1 MITSSRII
9 NYLSAESLMLIGADL
24 DRVGLPPTQPPESAN
39 SLFSLMNF
47 DTMYT
52 VAADLNYH
60 VRQYHNPTAAR
71 AYNLLSNHLLL
82 KFTKETYH
90 HDQ

>member
-1 MITSSRII
+1 
-9 NYLSAESLMLIGADL
+9 MLIGADL

-39 SLFSLMNF
+39 ALFRLMNF

-52 VAADLNYH
+52 VAADLHYH
-60 VRQYHNPTAAR
+60 VRQYASPTAAR
-71 AYNLLSNHLLL
+71 AYNLLANHLLL
-82 KFTKETYH
+82 KFTKETYR